1 MTLTNDSLLL
11 SLHVYGDESRAVNPD
26 DVIGA
31 WSAKVVSSYSS
42 GLFAVAYRRGNDII
56 IAYRGSDGLG
66 DVDDVSAAYSGDPFG
81 QIRDAQAFFDDIA
94 TLVSTDPAYA
104 GTQIVGLTGHS
115 LGGGLASA
123 IAVRENI
130 SAEVFAA
137 VPTAVAT
144 WLSLGGNVVHSIPAA
159 RHNQGFTLQQ
169 VAEYGG
175 VTNHALF
182 GEIANYSISSAPIIG
197 NLDAVFDSVLTDES
211 FDGDRHS
218 QYGAWTN
225 DIPFDVYLDPRERRS
240 EGTKEHGSMPG
251 FSKVA
256 GRKAVGHRE

>member
-66 DVDDVSAAYSGDPFG
+66 DVDDVSAAYSGDPVG
-81 QIRDAQAFFDDIA
+81 QSRDAPAVFDVIA

-182 GEIANYSISSAPIIG
+182 GEIANYSGSALPIRRMDQRHSLRRDHPFRSCGHVRFG
-197 NLDAVFDSVLTDES
+197 NRHS
-211 FDGDRHS
+211 FPSDRH
-218 QYGAWTN
+218 AWHR
-225 DIPFDVYLDPRERRS
+225 LS
-240 EGTKEHGSMPG
+240 EADRTRADRG
-251 FSKVA
+251 
-256 GRKAVGHRE
+256 